1 MSTDPT
7 NLIPPPPDVPGVPP
21 APQPYPGYPPYQ
33 QQYPPQGAWPQQQY
47 MQAPRMPKPP
57 SAISDPKL
65 FVDKLPLVAMIVFIG
80 FAVVGLFNAILMFAT
95 TGTISSALNSISP
108 YGGVSG
114 LGGIMAGLVFSGL
127 ATLIQYLVYGL
138 IAFSALMVVKH
149 FLDLKQA
156 KIDAAAQADS

>member
-1 MSTDPT
+1 
-7 NLIPPPPDVPGVPP
+7 VPP

-33 QQYPPQGAWPQQQY
+33 QQYAPQGAWPQQQY
-47 MQAPRMPKPP
+47 MPAPRMPKPP
-57 SAISDPKL
+57 SALNDPKL
-65 FVDKLPLVAMIVFIG
+65 FVGKLPLVAMIVFIG

-95 TGTISSALNSISP
+95 TGTISSALNSLSP

-114 LGGIMAGLVFSGL
+114 MGGIMAGLVFSGL

-138 IAFSALMVVKH
+138 IAFAALMVVKH

-156 KIDAAAQADS
+156 SIDAAAGADN